1 MQNRWQTEEVRTVS
15 YRQED
20 KTNNNKNKRKIIN
33 IPFKYLCILYVNVSM
48 VEELRFFFFI

>member
-1 MQNRWQTEEVRTVS
+1 MQNRWQTEEVTTVS

-48 VEELRFFFFI
+48 VEELFCCI